1 MTGSMT
7 TGKILIV
14 DDEKHT
20 RQGLSELLGGGG
32 YQVITA
38 ANGYQAWELV
48 LQESPD
54 VVLADL
60 KMPGMDG
67 LQLLRKIKE
76 FNSETPVIV
85 ITAHGTVKTAI
96 EALKLGA
103 EDYLMKPVNIEE
115 MEILVRRTIEKSR
128 LIQEAK
134 SLRHQLQERYRFA
147 NLIGNSRQMQE
158 IIKTIKE
165 VADSRASILI
175 QGESGTGKELVA
187 KAIHYF
193 SPRREN
199 PFVTVSCA
207 VLAETLLESEIFGH
221 VRGAFT
227 GAISTR
233 KGRFE
238 MAHMGTIFFDEIGE
252 ISPSTQVKLL
262 RFLQEHEFERVGSN
276 ETIRVD
282 VRVIAATNKD
292 LKQAVIQGTF
302 REDLFYRLNVIP
314 FNIPPLRERKSDI
327 PLFVQHFIN
336 KFAAENNKSMVN
348 ISPEA
353 LDILKSYHWPG
364 NIRELENA
372 VERAVVMMRNNTITP
387 DVLPPLE
394 SASQTKEMKL
404 TITIPPGL
412 TMRELEKAAILQS
425 MELANGSTSRAA
437 RMLGISVRKIQYKL
451 KAYQRELES

>member
-1 MTGSMT
+1 MT

-147 NLIGNSRQMQE
+147 NLIGNRRQMQE

-193 SPRREN
+193 SPRREK

-314 FNIPPLRERKSDI
+314 FNIPPLSERKSDI

-394 SASQTKEMKL
+394 SASQTKEMKS

-437 RMLGISVRKIQYKL
+437 QMLGISVRKIQYKL

>member
-1 MTGSMT
+1 MA

-20 RQGLSELLGGGG
+20 RQGLSELLGGAG

-38 ANGYQAWELV
+38 PNGYQAWEMV
-48 LQESPD
+48 PQESPD
-54 VVLADL
+54 IVLADL

-76 FNSETPVIV
+76 YDPETPVIV

-103 EDYLMKPVNIEE
+103 EDYLMKPVDIDE
-115 MEILVRRTIEKSR
+115 MEILVRRTLEKSR

-134 SLRHQLQERYRFA
+134 SLRHQLHDRYRFA
-147 NLIGNSRQMQE
+147 HLIGNSPPMQN
-158 IIKTIKE
+158 IMKTIKD

-187 KAIHYF
+187 NAIHYF
-193 SPRREN
+193 SPRRDK
-199 PFVTVSCA
+199 PFVKVSCG
-207 VLAETLLESEIFGH
+207 VLAETLLESELFGH

-227 GAISTR
+227 GAIYTR

-238 MAHMGTIFFDEIGE
+238 MAHVGTIFLDEISE

-262 RFLQEHEFERVGSN
+262 RFLQEHKFERVGSN
-276 ETIRVD
+276 ETICVD

-292 LKQAVIQGTF
+292 LKQAVLQDSF
-302 REDLFYRLNVIP
+302 REDLFYRLNVIT
-314 FNIPPLRERKSDI
+314 FHIPPLRERKSDI
-327 PLFVQHFIN
+327 PLLVQHFIN
-336 KFAAENNKSMVN
+336 KFAAENNKSVAD

-372 VERAVVMMRNNTITP
+372 IERAVVMIRNNIITP

-394 SASQTKEMKL
+394 PTPQTEEFKS
-404 TITIPPGL
+404 TIKIPPGS

-425 MELANGSTSRAA
+425 MEHASGSTSRAA

-451 KAYQRELES
+451 KAYQQELES

>member
-1 MTGSMT
+1 MT